1 MNAYTR
7 FEIGHAFPPDAG
19 QGINAGLQDVVVLD
33 RALRNVKATKE
44 KDGEVRLGPA
54 LLSYQKNRS
63 PEHAA
68 LTRIVRFAS
77 PYQYR
82 QPWLRDRIGAQL
94 WTMNFLFRMIVNKM
108 SFGII
113 PPAIFTLLSDPSL
126 TYRQIMRRA
135 DITAFGFQFLW
146 LTFVLRWMLLQRVSL
161 RPLLMVNGS
170 VEASAV
176 GLALIILKGIL
187 PLKDQLEIFLRRER
201 YVPVDKS

>member
-54 LLSYQKNRS
+54 LLAYQKNRS

-108 SFGII
+108 SFGFI